1 MVLRLWLKWVGES
14 EDQIIIMEPFF
25 RYYRT
30 EWKWRQFHGASA
42 AENDTFEDDAD
53 DVTSVSDDQ
62 DHEEQVLTMTG
73 WWRFAQRWNR
83 RGNIGVRRSRSFCPA
98 SAWRWKMSQAC
109 CSLTSKIEIGNVR
122 KRKCSAWKKS
132 CGRSWPIRMF
142 PKPLKEGSGGRSC
155 VVWQGT
161 QDKSKILIIEML
173 KTRLGAI
180 RYYLSSLY
188 SK

>member
-1 MVLRLWLKWVGES
+1 MVLRLWLKWVGKS

-83 RGNIGVRRSRSFCPA
+83 RGNIGVRWSRSFCPA

-132 CGRSWPIRMF
+132 CETCGRSWHSRDVCMTHQDVSQAS
-142 PKPLKEGSGGRSC
+142 EGRIWRKVLC
-155 VVWQGT
+155 C
-161 QDKSKILIIEML
+161 L
-173 KTRLGAI
+173 TRYT
-180 RYYLSSLY
+180 R
-188 SK
+188 